1 MARIKAQQI
10 RVGDLWWKIEYNEPV
25 TFSQAKKDAIGLI
38 KNTIKMIEILVEA
51 KIVRLNTD
59 ELEKLE
65 ADLTRLE
72 KRIEVAKKELKKVL
86 VLKELQKERESR
98 GSVEGND

>member
-10 RVGDLWWKIEYNEPV
+10 RVGDLWWRIEYNEPV
-25 TFSQAKKDAIGLI
+25 TFSQAKRDGIGLV
-38 KNTIKMIEILVEA
+38 KNTIRMIEILVEA
-51 KIVRLNTD
+51 KIVRLNPD

-72 KRIEVAKKELKKVL
+72 KRIEVAKKELKKAL
-86 VLKELQKERESR
+86 VLKELQKERDGRE
-98 GSVEGND
+98 